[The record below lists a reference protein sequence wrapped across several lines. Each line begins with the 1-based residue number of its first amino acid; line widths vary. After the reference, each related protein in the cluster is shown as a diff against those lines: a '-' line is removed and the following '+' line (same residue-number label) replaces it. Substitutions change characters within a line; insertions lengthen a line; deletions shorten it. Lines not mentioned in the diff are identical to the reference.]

1 MTNSPIRSFA
11 TATCLMALATA
22 VPPQLSAQQE
32 NLPDVTIGM
41 VLDGPML
48 RYGDLVDLVRDE
60 TLTLLGRDYDARIPD
75 AKILEGDW
83 TVPGISSALDRL
95 LADPEVSVVIAAG
108 AISGHI
114 AAMRRDLPKPVVAP
128 YVIDDYLQSLPRAGE
143 ATGVANLVYVARP
156 EAEDLSVFLEIAA
169 FERPAVLISESLAE
183 AISGLPERV
192 REATAGL
199 GLDPAIVTVG
209 ANAEEALTKLAGGNY
224 DAVYVLPLPRLSVDQ
239 FDELAVGLIDLQLP
253 SFSWFGAREVRRGIL
268 AGQKSDGFGLQI
280 ARLTALNVQRI
291 LRGDPADLLPVD
303 FVPQEVVVI
312 NMATARQIGVYPSWK
327 ILTEAELIAD
337 EERFTDRS
345 ISLQSAIQ
353 EALAANRDVAAGERF
368 VAAGEENVKVAT
380 SALLPQI
387 NLGLTGR
394 IIDQDRAAAS
404 LGVLNEQQLTASA
417 GLSQIIYADRA
428 WATKSIERSLQ
439 ESREQNLE
447 TLRLDIAFEAAS
459 SYLEV
464 LRRKTVER
472 IQRQNLTLTRANLN
486 LARVRNATGAASP
499 GEVYRWE
506 NQIAV
511 NRQAVI
517 ESVAGRNITE
527 IILNRLL
534 NRPLEEPFVTLE
546 EDLED
551 AVLRDGPQLLM
562 AYMTDPWRFRVFRE
576 FMSQEAMLASPE
588 LRSLGAQIQAQE
600 RELTRANRAL
610 WLPEFDLVGSLRGF
624 LADGG
629 AGSDFT
635 GLPGFPEDA
644 FATADDVN
652 WSVALR
658 ARYPLFT
665 GTRRLAEKARAT
677 ETLASLDLQRE
688 GLSQRIDER
697 LRTSLHLLGASR
709 ANVDLSREAAD
720 AAGRNYELVRDSYSR
735 GVATI
740 IELLDAQNTALL
752 ADLDAATVF
761 YSFLIDL
768 MRSQR
773 AAGTFDYFA
782 SDQDREAFMQRLD
795 AYFQSAQLDSG
806 AP

>member
-1 MTNSPIRSFA
+1 
-11 TATCLMALATA
+11 
-22 VPPQLSAQQE
+22 
-32 NLPDVTIGM
+32 
-41 VLDGPML
+41 
-48 RYGDLVDLVRDE
+48 
-60 TLTLLGRDYDARIPD
+60 
-75 AKILEGDW
+75 
-83 TVPGISSALDRL
+83 
-95 LADPEVSVVIAAG
+95 
-108 AISGHI
+108 
-114 AAMRRDLPKPVVAP
+114 
-128 YVIDDYLQSLPRAGE
+128 
-143 ATGVANLVYVARP
+143 
-156 EAEDLSVFLEIAA
+156 
-169 FERPAVLISESLAE
+169 
-183 AISGLPERV
+183 
-192 REATAGL
+192 
-199 GLDPAIVTVG
+199 
-209 ANAEEALTKLAGGNY
+209 
-224 DAVYVLPLPRLSVDQ
+224 
-239 FDELAVGLIDLQLP
+239 
-253 SFSWFGAREVRRGIL
+253 
-268 AGQKSDGFGLQI
+268 
-280 ARLTALNVQRI
+280 
-291 LRGDPADLLPVD
+291 
-303 FVPQEVVVI
+303 
-312 NMATARQIGVYPSWK
+312 
-327 ILTEAELIAD
+327 
-337 EERFTDRS
+337 
-345 ISLQSAIQ
+345 
-353 EALAANRDVAAGERF
+353 
-368 VAAGEENVKVAT
+368 
-380 SALLPQI
+380 
-387 NLGLTGR
+387 
-394 IIDQDRAAAS
+394 
-404 LGVLNEQQLTASA
+404 
-417 GLSQIIYADRA
+417 
-428 WATKSIERSLQ
+428 
-439 ESREQNLE
+439 
-447 TLRLDIAFEAAS
+447 
-459 SYLEV
+459 
-464 LRRKTVER
+464 
-472 IQRQNLTLTRANLN
+472 
-486 LARVRNATGAASP
+486 
-499 GEVYRWE
+499 VYRWE

-517 ESVAGRNITE
+517 EAVAVRNITE

-551 AVLRDGPQLLM
+551 AALRDGPQLLM
-562 AYMTDPWRFRVFRE
+562 AYMTDPWRFRVFRN

-600 RELTRANRAL
+600 RELTRTNRAL
-610 WLPEFDLVGSLRGF
+610 WLPEFDLIANLRGF

-635 GLPGFPEDA
+635 GLPGLPEDA

-735 GVATI
+735 GVETI
-740 IELLDAQNTALL
+740 IVLLDAQNTALL

>member
-1 MTNSPIRSFA
+1 MRER
-11 TATCLMALATA
+11 TA
-22 VPPQLSAQQE
+22 E
-32 NLPDVTIGM
+32 
-41 VLDGPML
+41 
-48 RYGDLVDLVRDE
+48 
-60 TLTLLGRDYDARIPD
+60 
-75 AKILEGDW
+75 
-83 TVPGISSALDRL
+83 
-95 LADPEVSVVIAAG
+95 
-108 AISGHI
+108 
-114 AAMRRDLPKPVVAP
+114 
-128 YVIDDYLQSLPRAGE
+128 
-143 ATGVANLVYVARP
+143 
-156 EAEDLSVFLEIAA
+156 
-169 FERPAVLISESLAE
+169 
-183 AISGLPERV
+183 
-192 REATAGL
+192 L
-199 GLDPAIVTVG
+199 GLDPDIVTVG
-209 ANAEEALTKLAGGNY
+209 ADAEEALTKLAEGNH
-224 DAVYVLPLPRLSVDQ
+224 DAVYVLPLPQLTEIQ
-239 FDELAVGLIDLQLP
+239 FDELVQGLIDLRLP

-280 ARLTALNVQRI
+280 ARLTALNIQRI
-291 LRGDPADLLPVD
+291 LRGDPASSLPVN

-312 NMATARQIGVYPSWK
+312 NMATARQIGVYPPWK
-327 ILTEAELIAD
+327 VLTEAELIAD
-337 EERFTDRS
+337 AEHFTDRT

-368 VAAGEENVKVAT
+368 VAAGEENVQVAT

-387 NLGLTGR
+387 DVGLTGR
-394 IIDQDRAAAS
+394 IIDEDRAAAS
-404 LGVLNEQQLTASA
+404 LGILSEQQLTGTA

-428 WATKSIERSLQ
+428 WAIKSIEQSLQ

-447 TLRLDIAFEAAS
+447 TLRLDIAFDAAS

-464 LRRKTVER
+464 LRRKTIER
-472 IQRQNLTLTRANLN
+472 IQRQNLTLTRANLE
-486 LARVRNATGAASP
+486 LARVRNQTGAASP

-517 ESVAGRNITE
+517 QAVAVRNIAE
-527 IILNRLL
+527 IELNRLV
-534 NRPLEEPFVTLE
+534 NRPLEESFITVE

-551 AVLRDGPQLLM
+551 ATLREGPQILM
-562 AYMTDPWRFRVFRE
+562 TYMTDPWRFRVFRN
-576 FMSQEAMLASPE
+576 FMSQEALLASPE
-588 LRSLGAQIQAQE
+588 LRSLSAEVQAAE
-600 RELTRANRAL
+600 RELTRTNRSL
-610 WLPEFDLVGSLRGF
+610 WLPDFDLVANLRGI

-635 GLPGFPEDA
+635 GIPELPGDVFGDP
-644 FATADDVN
+644 DDVN

-677 ETLASLDLQRE
+677 EALASLSLERE
-688 GLSQRIDER
+688 GLSQRIDQR

-709 ANVDLSREAAD
+709 ANVDLSRDAAA

-735 GVATI
+735 GVETI
-740 IELLDAQNTALL
+740 IVLLDAQNTALL

-761 YSFLIDL
+761 YGFLIDL

-795 AYFQSAQLDSG
+795 AYFQSAELES
-806 AP
+806 AVP